1 MLIFK
6 LQKTL
11 LNKISYRMN
20 CPICNKKD
28 TKVIDSRLSG
38 EGFSIRRRRACE
50 KCSYRFSTIE
60 DIEILDLVVIKRDGR
75 RENYSRDKLVKGLR
89 ASLEKRAYLEE
100 EFQKLVRDIERDI
113 QKIGNNEITSK
124 DIGEIVM
131 RKIKSFDQV
140 AYIRYASVYRSFKD
154 VKTFQA
160 ELNRLLKQN
169 KNKK

>member
-1 MLIFK
+1 
-6 LQKTL
+6 
-11 LNKISYRMN
+11 MN

-38 EGFSIRRRRACE
+38 EGFSIRRRRACP
-50 KCSYRFSTIE
+50 KCAYRFSTIE
-60 DIEILDLVVIKRDGR
+60 DIEILDLVIIKRDGH

-89 ASLEKRAYLEE
+89 KSLEKRPFLEE
-100 EFQKLVRDIERDI
+100 DFQKLVRNIERDI
-113 QKIGNNEITSK
+113 QKIGKNEITSK
-124 DIGEIVM
+124 DIGEVVM
-131 RKIKSFDQV
+131 KNIKSFDQI

-169 KNKK
+169 KSKK